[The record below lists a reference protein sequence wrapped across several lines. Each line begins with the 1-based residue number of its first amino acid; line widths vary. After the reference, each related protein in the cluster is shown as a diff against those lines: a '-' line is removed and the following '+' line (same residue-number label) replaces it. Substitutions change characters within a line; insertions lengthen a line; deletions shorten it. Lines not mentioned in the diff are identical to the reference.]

1 MDLTDIALIL
11 TATASVVNAIT
22 PEPAPD
28 VHMHSKLGRFLN
40 FMNMITTIIG
50 LDKQYIRALF
60 KK

>member
-22 PEPAPD
+22 PEPTSD
-28 VHMHSKLGRFLN
+28 VHVRSKVGRFLN
-40 FMNMITTIIG
+40 FLNMITTIIG
-50 LDKQYIRALF
+50 LDKQYIRSFF